1 MTSQRGPRRR
11 LARWRHG
18 CRAAA
23 ALALVGGVASLVGYT
38 PETRVRIVREDGS
51 PVAGAYGA
59 CFYSGYRFNFVDSIS
74 YERPGRVVRS
84 DAGGRLSLPRR
95 LYWKGPLDTH
105 ATGHLLLLY
114 APGLHHA
121 RRVWSL
127 AESPGEKHEGRV
139 SGGRLVLR
147 GLREDPASWERSL
160 DELHSF
166 LRYEVVGAFES
177 GRPLR
182 VHVPAALARELARHL
197 RAEVEAFAL
206 RHAAT
211 PREPPPSTP
220 DFESRSPE
228 EQRAILSRVG
238 QDLAREPW
246 WGPRIS
252 RRWTPRLDGLDREL
266 ARLD

>member
-1 MTSQRGPRRR
+1 MTSLRGPRRR
-11 LARWRHG
+11 LPRWRHG
-18 CRAAA
+18 CGAAA
-23 ALALVGGVASLVGYT
+23 ALALVAGVASLVGYT
-38 PETRVRIVREDGS
+38 SETRVRIVHEDGS

-59 CFYSGYRFNFVDSIS
+59 CLYSGYRFNFVDSIS

-127 AESPGEKHEGRV
+127 AESPEEKHEGRV

-147 GLREDPASWERSL
+147 DLREDPAAWERSL

-177 GRPLR
+177 GRPPR
-182 VHVPAALARELARHL
+182 VHVTAAVARELARHL
-197 RAEVEAFAL
+197 RSEVEAFAR

-220 DFESRSPE
+220 YFESRTPE

-238 QDLAREPW
+238 QDLAGEPW

-252 RRWTPRLDGLDREL
+252 RQWAPRLGELERAL

>member
-1 MTSQRGPRRR
+1 MTSLGRPPSR
-11 LARWRHG
+11 LSRWRHG
-18 CRAAA
+18 CGVAA
-23 ALALVGGVASLVGYT
+23 ALALLAGVASLLGYT

-74 YERPGRVVRS
+74 YERPGRIVRS
-84 DAGGRLSLPRR
+84 DAGGRLSLPHR
-95 LYWKGPLDTH
+95 LYRKGPLDTY

-114 APGLHHA
+114 APELHHA

-127 AESPGEKHEGRV
+127 AESPEETHEGRV
-139 SGGRLVLR
+139 RGGRIELR
-147 GLREDPASWERSL
+147 DLREDPAAWERSL

-166 LRYEVVGAFES
+166 LRHEVVGAFES
-177 GRPLR
+177 RRPPR
-182 VHVPAALARELARHL
+182 VHVTAAVARELARHL
-197 RAEVEAFAL
+197 RSEVEAFAR

-220 DFESRSPE
+220 YFESHTPE
-228 EQRAILSRVG
+228 EQRAILSRIG
-238 QDLAREPW
+238 QDLAREPL

-252 RRWTPRLDGLDREL
+252 RRWTPRLDGLDRDL
-266 ARLD
+266 ATLD